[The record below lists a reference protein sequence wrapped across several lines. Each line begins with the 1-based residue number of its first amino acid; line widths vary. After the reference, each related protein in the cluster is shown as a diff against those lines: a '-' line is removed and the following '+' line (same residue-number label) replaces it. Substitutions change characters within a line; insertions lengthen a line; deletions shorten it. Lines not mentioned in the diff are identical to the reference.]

1 MKGLKRTV
9 PLLVGAGMIVVFFVS
24 ILPGLP
30 FGVMSPVI
38 VAVYWLLIAI
48 MIAPPLADFFGEKL
62 AGVLLREGRMKVT
75 KEYSVAKSLAAQGKF
90 EEAIE
95 EFRRGLE
102 KEPDRLMLRLE
113 IAEIYARDIKD
124 YRRAILELE
133 ECLKIRLGPTQGGS
147 VLNRIAD
154 IYEVNLGDVE
164 AALTTLARIAEKWP
178 GSKPADRAQKR
189 IESIRN
195 QVQKPG

>member
-1 MKGLKRTV
+1 
-9 PLLVGAGMIVVFFVS
+9 MIVVFFVS
-24 ILPGLP
+24 VLPGQSFLP
-30 FGVMSPVI
+30 TSPII
-38 VAVYWLLIAI
+38 VAFYWVVVAVI
-48 MIAPPLADFFGEKL
+48 IAPPLADFFGEKL
-62 AGVLLREGRMKVT
+62 AGVLLHKGRMKVT

-102 KEPDRLMLRLE
+102 KEPDSLMLRME

-124 YRRAILELE
+124 YRRAIFELE

-154 IYEVNLGDVE
+154 IYEVNLGDAE
-164 AALTTLARIAEKWP
+164 TALTTLARIAEKWP